1 MFPLLAT
8 SVKDLLTVDS
18 VIIYIWISVVNALL
32 LIYASHKY
40 LLALQQFGYKNKR
53 YFKWLKIKNIH
64 YTRLMLLSLLGF
76 LFFLLL
82 NVCFTSILGEEIAI
96 YIGFASYLIFGIA
109 YIKTEQQT
117 TEKLKLKITKR
128 IVRLSIVYFLVITA
142 VSFGTLILADIL
154 AYLIKIDI
162 FCLLRYALVCFIPLI
177 LPLLLLIANAVLL
190 PFESLNNKRYIRKTK
205 EALEQAD
212 IIKIGITGSYGKT
225 TVKNI
230 LATLL
235 SQKYRVLAT
244 PESYNTPLGIALTTK
259 KLDSTHDVFIAEMGA
274 RQVGDISDLATIVKP
289 KYAILTGVNTQ
300 HLETFKAQENIIKTK
315 FELFENLPVDGVGF
329 FSSDNE
335 NSVKLFNDFTGE
347 KYLAGI
353 GGEDITATAENVKTT
368 PWGTVFDL
376 KIGDKRLFDCHT
388 NLLGKHNVSNI
399 CLASLVAYKLGV
411 SLKDIG
417 VGINRLTTVKH
428 RLEIV
433 PNNHGVTIIDDSY
446 NSNETG
452 LKAALEVL
460 SSFEGRK
467 IVLTPGLIELGTEEN
482 IANFKFGVELSKTAD
497 KVIIIGAHNA
507 EMLISGLLEGGFDRK
522 NIIFAKNLTKGN
534 AKLNEIMKEGDVILF
549 ENDLPDT
556 Y

>member
-1 MFPLLAT
+1 MFPLKVL
-8 SVKDLLTVDS
+8 SMSELISSKTV
-18 VIIYIWISVVNALL
+18 ILYIWIAVINAVL

-40 LLALQQFGYKNKR
+40 ILAFQQLGYRNRR
-53 YFKWLKIKNIH
+53 YFNWLRKKNIH
-64 YTRLMLLSLLGF
+64 YSRLMLLSLLGL

-82 NVCFTSILGEEIAI
+82 NVCFTSIVGEN
-96 YIGFASYLIFGIA
+96 YTVYMGFISYLFFYFL
-109 YIKTEQQT
+109 YINTERKTIEKM
-117 TEKLKLKITKR
+117 KLKVTKR
-128 IVRLSIVYFLVITA
+128 IVRLGVVFVIIITA
-142 VSFGTLILADIL
+142 FTFGVLLLSDLL
-154 AYLIKIDI
+154 AYLIKVEV
-162 FCLLRYALVCFIPLI
+162 FCILRYAIVCFIPLLI
-177 LPLLLLIANAVLL
+177 PHLLLLANVILL
-190 PFESLNNKRYIRKTK
+190 PFEILNNRRYIKRTK
-205 EALEQAD
+205 EKLEKAD

-230 LATLL
+230 LTTLL

-300 HLETFKAQENIIKTK
+300 HLETFKTKENIIKTK
-315 FELFENLPVDGVGF
+315 FELFENLPPDGVGF
-329 FSSDNE
+329 FSCDNQHSKE
-335 NSVKLFNDFTGE
+335 MFNDFKGE
-347 KYLAGI
+347 KYLAGVNS
-353 GGEDITATAENVKTT
+353 ENSTVFAENIKVT
-368 PWGTVFDL
+368 PWGTNFDL
-376 KIGDKRLFDCHT
+376 NIAGKKVKGCHT
-388 NLLGKHNVSNI
+388 NLLGEHNISNI

-417 VGINRLTTVKH
+417 FGINRLTTVKH

-446 NSNETG
+446 NSNENG
-452 LKAALEVL
+452 FMAALSVL

-467 IVLTPGLIELGTEEN
+467 IVLTPGLVELGLEEN
-482 IANFKFGVELSKTAD
+482 IANYNFGIELAKKAD
-497 KVIIIGAHNA
+497 IVIIIGSHNA
-507 EMLISGLLEGGFDRK
+507 EMLISGLIDGGFLRS
-522 NIIFAKNLTKGN
+522 NIIFAKNLQKGN
-534 AKLNEIMKEGDVILF
+534 LKLNEIMREGDVILF